1 MGGYM
6 PKREIEPGGIIEC
19 LNRWQWID
27 GDIDEIKLELNDLDE
42 RFSQASIARY
52 CEGFGESRKADIVG
66 EMLAKK
72 EELER
77 QYKEELDFL
86 LDCKFRI
93 MQLLK
98 TLSAFDKQII
108 TLRYLKGYSW
118 VRIANELE
126 RKSHSKLCLQTNA
139 FLEDYDKGQYKPRKR
154 YKARR

>member
-6 PKREIEPGGIIEC
+6 PKREINKGGIIEC

-27 GDIDEIKLELNDLDE
+27 DDIDNIKLELNDLDE

-66 EMLAKK
+66 DMLAKK

-93 MQLLK
+93 LKLLGV
-98 TLSAFDKQII
+98 LSAFDKQVV
-108 TLRYLKGYSW
+108 TLRFLKGYSW
-118 VRIANELE
+118 LRVANEVKK
-126 RKSHSKLCLQTNA
+126 KSEFRLCNDTLK
-139 FLEDYDKGQYKPRKR
+139 FLDDYDRGEYKPKKR
-154 YKARR
+154 YKPHV